1 MKKYKVSHKSL
12 NKDGYK
18 AEKKRKVA
26 SNDRRVT
33 NIEKSKTYIKKPL
46 VNKTNTVSGKVNTAS
61 GMVDV
66 ANANVIYGTHAVLS
80 ALHDTAK
87 LVEKVYVRDSLS
99 SKDMPAVYELCKSH
113 RIPVTTIPDNYK
125 MTELA
130 GTSAH
135 QGLVAIMRDFE
146 YIEIDDMIQL
156 IEQNRKE
163 SSHGLNGKENNHN
176 LIVIMDEIE
185 DPHNVG
191 AIVRTAVAVG
201 AAGVIVPK
209 HRQAP
214 MSGAVHKASAGLIN
228 QIPIARVSN
237 IGVAIEKL
245 KKSHVW
251 VGALGVSISTAGER
265 SELWSLDLSGDLAI
279 IIGNEGKGVQ
289 SQHVKDSDFTISIP
303 MSERVESLNA
313 SVSGA
318 IVMYEWKRQNRAL

>member
-33 NIEKSKTYIKKPL
+33 NIEKSKTYIKKSL
-46 VNKTNTVSGKVNTAS
+46 VNKANIATVSNKANTVSN
-61 GMVDV
+61 MVDTV
-66 ANANVIYGTHAVLS
+66 NANVIYGTHAVIS

-99 SKDMPAVYELCKSH
+99 SKDMPTVYELCKSH

-146 YIEIDDMIQL
+146 YIEIDDMIKL

-163 SSHGLNGKENNHN
+163 NKPS

-191 AIVRTAVAVG
+191 AIIRTAVAVG

-214 MSGAVHKASAGLIN
+214 MSGAVHKASAGLLN

>member
-46 VNKTNTVSGKVNTAS
+46 VNKANTAS
-61 GMVDV
+61 GQANTASNVVDIV
-66 ANANVIYGTHAVLS
+66 NANVIYGTHAVLA

-146 YIEIDDMIQL
+146 YLEIDDMIKL

-163 SSHGLNGKENNHN
+163 GSPS

-201 AAGVIVPK
+201 ATGVIVPK

-214 MSGAVHKASAGLIN
+214 MSGAVHKASAGLVN

-251 VGALGVSISTAGER
+251 VGALGVSVSTAGER

-279 IIGNEGKGVQ
+279 VIGNEGKGVQ
-289 SQHVKDSDFTISIP
+289 VQHVKDSDFTISIP